1 MSILLTSTSAI
12 LLTSAGRRQSTLEEF
27 GFKFKKK
34 INDLKTFTEPPV
46 VLCSETE
53 SEETESEKTETEETE
68 IERIDSEETE
78 TEKLEPEK
86 IESENSEISP
96 LYRIYL
102 SKPETDE
109 KILNAPFCTD
119 PTFRFN
125 Y

>member
-1 MSILLTSTSAI
+1 MLTSTSAI

-27 GFKFKKK
+27 GFKFNKK

-46 VLCSETE
+46 FLCS
-53 SEETESEKTETEETE
+53 ETESEKTETEETE

-109 KILNAPFCTD
+109 KILNAPLCTD